1 LRHVAKLLLGIALLA
16 PGLASAEGGQGS
28 AECRHLTNQ
37 IDFFE
42 TRLETAEQLGNQLWE
57 ERLAGHLDGL
67 RERRATRCPEYSDSA
82 QAMKQLEELLAL
94 AAKGAATFFTM
105 GMY

>member
-1 LRHVAKLLLGIALLA
+1 MRHAATLLLGIALLA
-16 PGLASAEGGQGS
+16 PGLASAEGGRGS

-42 TRLETAEQLGNQLWE
+42 SRLETAEQMGNELWE
-57 ERLAGHLDGL
+57 SRLTSHLDEL
-67 RERRATRCPEYSDSA
+67 RERRSTRCPEYSDSA
-82 QAMKQLEELLAL
+82 QAMKQLEQLLAL

>member
-1 LRHVAKLLLGIALLA
+1 LRHVATLLLWVALGI
-16 PGLASAEGGQGS
+16 PGLASAEGGRGS
-28 AECRHLTNQ
+28 GECRHLTNQ

-42 TRLETAEQLGNQLWE
+42 DRLETAEQLGNELWE
-57 ERLAGHLDGL
+57 ARLAGHVDGL

-82 QAMKQLEELLAL
+82 EAMRQLEQMLAL

-105 GMY
+105 GMF